1 LPAPITG
8 KNQLNLSR
16 RGANTV
22 TTAALTRSGA
32 SASGLAEDKRSGILA
47 EVISVVVAAGVIAQL
62 IAYSVANK
70 FYSAYGLNVS
80 VVGITPTNAAFRLSD
95 IWILS
100 ALLVIPPSIG
110 VFIFTSWHLRKH
122 ERGDPDADEVFLPI
136 FHNMTSWRFF
146 RVGFAMLA
154 LAGVLLSTQLLLRTS
169 ERVGYNFAREID
181 PLTLTPNSALP
192 DRLIEKA
199 ANASVLPW
207 LGLALLPTR
216 VEVSW
221 PTIDKVPV
229 SLSGEWP
236 PPGNSSLSPDTGDA
250 ASSSGGIFGEEP
262 PPGVA
267 PAPPGLTPGPSMGIP
282 AGPAPNE
289 FSAQWLGD
297 YGNCHVLYFPD
308 YHKTLFVKID
318 DVGISV
324 SLPRS

>member
-1 LPAPITG
+1 
-8 KNQLNLSR
+8 
-16 RGANTV
+16 V
-22 TTAALTRSGA
+22 TTAAPTRSGA
-32 SASGLAEDKRSGILA
+32 SASGLAEDKRPGILA
-47 EVISVVVAAGVIAQL
+47 EVIGVVVAAGVIAQL
-62 IAYSVANK
+62 TAYSVANK
-70 FYSAYGLNVS
+70 FYGAYGLNAS

-95 IWILS
+95 TSIS
-100 ALLVIPPSIG
+100 YALFVIPPFVGALI
-110 VFIFTSWHLRKH
+110 VTSWHLRKL
-122 ERGDPDADEVFLPI
+122 ERGDPDADKVFLPI
-136 FHNMTSWRFF
+136 FHNMTSWRFL
-146 RVGFAMLA
+146 RVGLAMVA
-154 LAGVLLSTQLLLRTS
+154 LLGFLNSTQFLLGTTS
-169 ERVGYNFAREID
+169 ERVGYNFAHEID
-181 PLTLTPNSALP
+181 PLALTPNATLP

-199 ANASVLPW
+199 ANSLVLPW
-207 LGLALLPTR
+207 LGRDLLPIS